1 MVNLF
6 QNFVLKLNGSIM
18 PPFAYKTNVRTDSF
32 RINRND
38 ISLITKKIR
47 TRFELDLNK
56 AHGCDNI

>member
-1 MVNLF
+1 
-6 QNFVLKLNGSIM
+6 M